1 MMRKMK
7 EEAVIGLLSLT
18 TLILMS
24 YLIALGI
31 SYVVDYLFDHLDE
44 IEKKIDSFRN
54 RKYVKVTMSSQEE
67 S

>member
-31 SYVVDYLFDHLDE
+31 SYVVDLLFDHLDE

>member
-1 MMRKMK
+1 MISKEE
-7 EEAVIGLLSLT
+7 EEAVIGLWALT
-18 TLILMS
+18 GLIIAT

-31 SYVVDYLFDHLDE
+31 SIVVDHLFDHLDE
-44 IEKKIDSFRN
+44 IKKKVDSFRN

>member
-31 SYVVDYLFDHLDE
+31 SYVVDHLFDHLDE